1 MQTCMLEYEEVE
13 DPYIIEDFADAISN
27 HIRVMILEILR
38 KKKSITIGD
47 LLRELEKKYSVRMTH
62 GNVRVHLMKMA
73 IKGIVE
79 LTKIDG
85 KDGVILKKDIRIFV
99 KEVEQNGK

>member
-1 MQTCMLEYEEVE
+1 MLDYEEVE
-13 DPYIIEDFADAISN
+13 DPYTVEDVADAISN

-38 KKKSITIGD
+38 KKKEITIGD
-47 LLRELEKKYSVRMTH
+47 LLRELEKRYSVKMTH

-79 LTKIDG
+79 LIKIDG
-85 KDGVILKKDIRIFV
+85 KDGVILRKDIRIFV
-99 KEVEQNGK
+99 KVVDKNEK